1 VCGNGKDGY
10 AASVCVIKTID
21 QMKIAWAA
29 TSCADSQ
36 LARQSRFGS
45 GRECGGLFVPEA
57 HPFDPIPPSYGIR
70 NPIQGVARYSID
82 SLGACGGKD
91 LHK

>member
-1 VCGNGKDGY
+1 VCGDGEHRN

-29 TSCADSQ
+29 TPCADSE

-45 GRECGGLFVPEA
+45 GREGGGLFVPETY
-57 HPFDPIPPSYGIR
+57 PFDPIPSSYGIR
-70 NPIQGVARYSID
+70 NPIQGITRHSID
-82 SLGACGGKD
+82 SLGACGSKD